1 MSKKYDNSRDVPTE
15 ALTNRLYELSDAVTC
30 GQKGLDREFTMR
42 IPPEC
47 DRDAD
52 LVLAE
57 SARRLRTSD
66 TALAAA
72 EARIAELLAR
82 EQREAERRKK
92 QGVILDHAMRGLR
105 NSAEHPDDGRM
116 QAVRA
121 LAKHSERQAGRILAL
136 EKALEPFAREEVESM
151 YKDPWHLQ
159 FSDPDGFVDFTDFT
173 IGDLRRAA
181 ALLKEKE

>member
-57 SARRLRTSD
+57 SARRLRKSD

-72 EARIAELLAR
+72 EARIAEL
-82 EQREAERRKK
+82 
-92 QGVILDHAMRGLR
+92 
-105 NSAEHPDDGRM
+105 
-116 QAVRA
+116 
-121 LAKHSERQAGRILAL
+121 
-136 EKALEPFAREEVESM
+136 EKALEPLADIVTA
-151 YKDPWHLQ
+151 
-159 FSDPDGFVDFTDFT
+159 FSADRYGHHQALVLMEA
-173 IGDLRRAA
+173 GDARRAA
-181 ALLKEKE
+181 ALLKEKH